1 MAVDSTVREDR
12 VKEFITM
19 AHYPQS
25 KCVVCEDG
33 GCSACDLQTD
43 ELQFASMKEIEEF
56 YNIHGEGMHQDPA
69 EMDLEA
75 MINDMINDDKDFDE
89 EYKQDDE

>member
-1 MAVDSTVREDR
+1 MT
-12 VKEFITM
+12 KEFITM
-19 AHYPQS
+19 AHYPVP
-25 KCVVCEDG
+25 CHCEGG

-69 EMDLEA
+69 ELDLEA
-75 MINDMINDDKDFDE
+75 MIDDMINDNTDYDA
-89 EYKQDDE
+89 EYEQDDK